1 MDFDQIL
8 KKVNGVHESNINK
21 RKLNLIKENSIQSL
35 IRRKL
40 SKICNVPEDSI
51 SIKKVTV
58 IEGSMIP
65 IVNLEFSI
73 LDNSYVISCSEDKV
87 ESFIHS
93 LPSKITDIDDPD
105 IIITLNL
112 LTYLISKEE
121 RKDLIKHIFKYT
133 IS

>member
-65 IVNLEFSI
+65 TVNLEFSI